1 MLGIG
6 RGVTLSL
13 AGWLWADILLGLF
26 AIFLAANTV
35 GAATQTALPGI
46 DPSPVTLSLAVDGPT
61 LLGTDANAIAT
72 EQQRIAAAVN
82 ADVAQKAAGRKVA
95 IVIAFAAHADP
106 ADDAAPTPATAAVR
120 RRRGRRSARDRP
132 GRRLARVPARSKRWR
147 CRGRRRA
154 GRRCR
159 GRGGAD
165 PAAEPRPRDPR
176 GGRGRRR

>member
-46 DPSPVTLSLAVDGPT
+46 DPTPVTMTLAVDGPT
-61 LLGTDANAIAT
+61 LLGTDATSIGV
-72 EQQRIAAAVN
+72 EQQRIAAAVK
-82 ADVAQKAAGRKVA
+82 AEVARRSASKQVA

-106 ADDAAPTPATAAVR
+106 SAGDDLSRIATEQLTGGSFDGATVKTYHSIVAGD
-120 RRRGRRSARDRP
+120 RGTTLDLEIYVYR
-132 GRRLARVPARSKRWR
+132 
-147 CRGRRRA
+147 
-154 GRRCR
+154 
-159 GRGGAD
+159 
-165 PAAEPRPRDPR
+165 
-176 GGRGRRR
+176 

>member
-46 DPSPVTLSLAVDGPT
+46 DPTPVTLSLAVDGPT
-61 LLGTDANAIAT
+61 LLGTDAAAIAS
-72 EQQRIAAAVN
+72 EQQRIAAAVK
-82 ADVAQKAAGRKVA
+82 ADVAQRSPGKRVA

-106 ADDAAPTPATAAVR
+106 SAGDDLSRIATE
-120 RRRGRRSARDRP
+120 G
-132 GRRLARVPARSKRWR
+132 LT
-147 CRGRRRA
+147 
-154 GRRCR
+154 
-159 GRGGAD
+159 GGAFEGATVKTYHSIVAGD
-165 PAAEPRPRDPR
+165 R
-176 GGRGRRR
+176 GSTLDLEIYVYR

>member
-72 EQQRIAAAVN
+72 EQQRIAAAVK

-106 ADDAAPTPATAAVR
+106 SAGDDLSRIATE
-120 RRRGRRSARDRP
+120 G
-132 GRRLARVPARSKRWR
+132 LT
-147 CRGRRRA
+147 
-154 GRRCR
+154 
-159 GRGGAD
+159 GGAFEGATLKTYHSIVAGD
-165 PAAEPRPRDPR
+165 R
-176 GGRGRRR
+176 GSAVDLEIYVYR